1 MNIRFDFK
9 KVQIIARRLVILLAI
24 LFLCAPISLLNA
36 DSTTEPQTTLH
47 KTITPISGQDDK
59 YELSLD
65 ITSKLGT
72 ETQTDPLDVVL
83 VADLSGSM
91 QNQDVQSF
99 DGRTISRIDALKNTL
114 RGTNGRNGLIDTILS
129 NSNNRLSMVGF
140 GGKIDNKK
148 VDQYWDGHKWRLFRP
163 YWPYERMTKY
173 YDGVSPWDDAN
184 TILGW
189 SNNARDAKNAVY
201 NMSIASGNSIGTE
214 SGIGTGTN
222 IGAGLTLAN
231 QLMGSARSN
240 AKKVVILLSDGFANM
255 VYDANG
261 YTIYNYNN
269 EDPNIETAPQWFWDR
284 LNNNLNSLSYS
295 LAPTLDG
302 FYSIKFRYS
311 NNVDSITSLQYY
323 MRQHNASIPNEIF
336 SANDEDQ
343 LQDSF
348 KDITDKILP
357 LGIHHVTIKDVLSKY
372 VQLLPNGSSEFRVVK
387 EKAGSSET
395 LTENQVTF
403 DSKTTSEGLVEV
415 TAKFSPNY
423 SLEDGAR
430 YVLKFTVTSSQE
442 ALDAIAGDKKL
453 EAGDAEGSDVNKLYS
468 NKGASVTYSYG
479 IGTSQTKTKE
489 YSDNPTFKP
498 SDPLTV
504 PVEVEWQGVTG
515 ARTVITA
522 DQPSNVELKLV
533 QKNKN
538 GGPDNQ
544 DYRKTNVNV
553 SKNVSNET
561 RNFEKVAKGYQYDLI
576 APDVPAFTKEIK
588 NVGTE
593 TKPSFKVIYKQLP
606 SLTIKKV
613 LEAESN
619 LNKEFRI
626 KVKLTSPNSTPLNGT
641 FGEITV
647 VNGEAEIRVE
657 KRKRWKGILSYLPR
671 GTHYKVEEE
680 ATSTNGYHVTYE
692 NQEGDLNK
700 DETTIVTNHK
710 LPSLSVTK
718 KVTGVFANLL
728 KSFKIT
734 INIRDAQNSPL
745 NGTYNAT
752 VNNKRIPLQ
761 FTNGRASI
769 DLNKDQTIKIDGL
782 PLDSHYTVEEESNS
796 SRGYQVSY
804 ENQEGKL
811 DGDKSATVTNNKN
824 SVPETGVD
832 FLSSTLVLGIILPL
846 GGIFFT
852 ILLGYLVVHR
862 RK

>member
-9 KVQIIARRLVILLAI
+9 KVQIIARRLVTLLAI

-36 DSTTEPQTTLH
+36 DSTIEPQTSLH

-65 ITSKLGT
+65 ITSALGA
-72 ETQTDPLDVVL
+72 EIQSDPLDVVL

-91 QNQDVQSF
+91 TYQDVKSSN
-99 DGRTISRIDALKNTL
+99 GALISRLQALKNTL
-114 RGTNGRNGLIDTILS
+114 QGEKGRRGLIDTILS
-129 NSNNRLSMVGF
+129 NSNNRLSIVGF
-140 GGKIDNKK
+140 AGKIDN
-148 VDQYWDGHKWRLFRP
+148 QRYNS
-163 YWPYERMTKY
+163 YYQWPAWAGYFS
-173 YDGVSPWDDAN
+173 GISSHDDAKTVLN
-184 TILGW
+184 W
-189 SNNARDAKNAVY
+189 SNDVQGAKRMVSR
-201 NMSIASGNSIGTE
+201 MSVDNSGDSIGYE
-214 SGIGTGTN
+214 GGIGTGTN
-222 IGAGLTLAN
+222 IGAGLQSATELL
-231 QLMGSARSN
+231 QSARSS

-255 VYDANG
+255 YYDTRG
-261 YTIYNYNN
+261 YTIYNWSNN
-269 EDPNIETAPQWFWDR
+269 DGVTEIAPSWYQT
-284 LNNNLNSLSYS
+284 NLNTFTETVSGY
-295 LAPTLDG
+295 LAPKIDG

-311 NNVDSITSLQYY
+311 NSTDSISKLKEYIGSY
-323 MRQHNASIPNEIF
+323 NSSIPNEIL
-336 SANDEDQ
+336 SANNERELREQ
-343 LQDSF
+343 F
-348 KDITDKILP
+348 KEITKKILP
-357 LGIHHVTIKDVLSKY
+357 LGVHHVTIKDVLSKY
-372 VQLLPNGSSEFRVVK
+372 VQLLPNNSSNIRVVK
-387 EKAGSSET
+387 IENDKEET
-395 LTENQVTF
+395 LGSDKVTLETRKNEN
-403 DSKTTSEGLVEV
+403 GLVEV
-415 TAKFSPNY
+415 AAKFNPNY
-423 SLEDGAR
+423 ILDDSVKYA
-430 YVLKFTVTSSQE
+430 LKFTVTSSQE

-479 IGTSQTKTKE
+479 IGTTQTKTKE
-489 YSDNPTFKP
+489 YTDNPTFKP

-504 PVEVEWQGVTG
+504 PVEVKWEGVNG
-515 ARTVITA
+515 SSKVTA
-522 DQPSNVELKLV
+522 NQPKALDFKLI
-533 QKNKN
+533 QKSKSGGTDKN
-538 GGPDNQ
+538 E
-544 DYRKTNVNV
+544 YRKTSVGV
-553 SKNVSNET
+553 KAGELSET
-561 RNFEKVAKGYQYDLI
+561 SNFEKVAKGYQYDLI
-576 APDVPAFTKEIK
+576 APDVPGFTKEVK
-588 NVGTE
+588 KEGTGQSP
-593 TKPSFKVIYKQLP
+593 TFKVFYRQLP
-606 SLTIKKV
+606 SLTIRKILV
-613 LEAESN
+613 PEDTSN
-619 LNKEFRI
+619 KSFNI
-626 KVKLTSPNSTPLNGT
+626 NIKLTDKERNPINGT
-641 FGEITV
+641 FGDIKV
-647 VNGEAEIRVE
+647 INGRAQIPLTHNAE
-657 KRKRWKGILSYLPR
+657 KSLKYLPY

-680 ATSTNGYHVTYE
+680 AASTNGYHVTYE

-700 DETTIVTNHK
+700 DETSTVTNHK

-718 KVTGVFANLL
+718 KITGVFANLL

-752 VNNKRIPLQ
+752 VNNKRTPLQ

-782 PLDSHYTVEEESNS
+782 PLDSYYTVEEESNS

>member
-9 KVQIIARRLVILLAI
+9 KVQIIARRLVTLLAI

-114 RGTNGRNGLIDTILS
+114 RGTNGRKGLIDTILS

-148 VDQYWDGHKWRLFRP
+148 NDQYWDGNKWRLFRP

-189 SNNARDAKNAVY
+189 SNNARAAKTAVY
-201 NMSIASGNSIGTE
+201 NMSIAGGNSIGTE

-387 EKAGSSET
+387 EKDGSSET
-395 LTENQVTF
+395 LSNEQVTF
-403 DSKTTSEGLVEV
+403 ETKTSSEGLVEV
-415 TAKFSPNY
+415 TANFSPNY

-430 YVLKFTVTSSQE
+430 YVLKFKVTSSQD

-479 IGTSQTKTKE
+479 IGTTQTKTKE
-489 YSDNPTFKP
+489 YTDNPTFKP

-504 PVEVEWQGVTG
+504 PVEVKWEGVNG
-515 ARTVITA
+515 SSKVTA
-522 DQPSNVELKLV
+522 NQPKALDFKLI
-533 QKNKN
+533 QKSKSGGTDKN
-538 GGPDNQ
+538 E
-544 DYRKTNVNV
+544 YRKTSVGV
-553 SKNVSNET
+553 KAGELSET
-561 RNFEKVAKGYQYDLI
+561 SNFEKVAKGYQYDLI
-576 APDVPAFTKEIK
+576 APDVPGFTKEVK
-588 NVGTE
+588 KEGTGQSP
-593 TKPSFKVIYKQLP
+593 TFKVFYRQLP
-606 SLTIKKV
+606 SLTIRKILV
-613 LEAESN
+613 PEDTSN
-619 LNKEFRI
+619 KSFNI
-626 KVKLTSPNSTPLNGT
+626 NIKLTDKERNPINGT
-641 FGEITV
+641 FGDIKV
-647 VNGEAEIRVE
+647 INGRAQIPLTHNAE
-657 KRKRWKGILSYLPR
+657 KSLKYLPY

-680 ATSTNGYHVTYE
+680 AASTNGYHVTYE

-700 DETTIVTNHK
+700 DETSTVTNHK

-718 KVTGVFANLL
+718 KITGVFANLL

-752 VNNKRIPLQ
+752 VNNKRTPLQ

-782 PLDSHYTVEEESNS
+782 PLDSYYTVEEESNS

-832 FLSSTLVLGIILPL
+832 FLSSTLMLGIILPL

>member
-1 MNIRFDFK
+1 MNIHFEFK
-9 KVQIIARRLVILLAI
+9 KVQIIVCRLVTLLAI

-36 DSTTEPQTTLH
+36 DSTIEPQTSLH
-47 KTITPISGQDDK
+47 KTITPISGQEDK

-72 ETQTDPLDVVL
+72 ETQTNPLDGVL

-91 QNQDVQSF
+91 NKRDVPSST
-99 DGRTISRIDALKNTL
+99 GRTITRLDALKNTL
-114 RGTNGRNGLIDTILS
+114 KGTRDRQGLIDTILS

-140 GGKIDNKK
+140 GGKIDNKFAEQAWNSYYRK
-148 VDQYWDGHKWRLFRP
+148 REWGYR
-163 YWPYERMTKY
+163 YWPYEERTAF
-173 YDGVSPWDDAN
+173 YDGVSPWDDAD
-184 TILGW
+184 TILNW
-189 SNNARDAKNAVY
+189 NND
-201 NMSIASGNSIGTE
+201 ASGSKTAVSNMRIAGGQSIGTE

-222 IGAGLTLAN
+222 ISSGIRIAN
-231 QLMGSARSN
+231 QLIDSARPNS
-240 AKKVVILLSDGFANM
+240 KKVVIVLSDGFANM
-255 VYDANG
+255 YYNDSG
-261 YTIYNYNN
+261 YTVYNYNN
-269 EDPNIETAPQWFWDR
+269 QDGSETAPEWFW
-284 LNNNLNSLSYS
+284 NNLDVSINNLAYS
-295 LAPTLDG
+295 LAPKLDG

-311 NNVDSITSLQYY
+311 NTVDSITSLQYY
-323 MRQHNASIPNEIF
+323 IGYHNSSIPNEIL
-336 SANDEDQ
+336 SANNEDQ
-343 LQDSF
+343 LRDSF

-387 EKAGSSET
+387 EKDGSSET
-395 LTENQVTF
+395 LSKEQVTF
-403 DSKTTSEGLVEV
+403 ETKTSSEGLVEV
-415 TAKFSPNY
+415 AAKFSPNY

-430 YVLKFTVTSSQE
+430 YVLKFKVTSSQE

-479 IGTSQTKTKE
+479 IGTSQTKTKD
-489 YSDNPTFKP
+489 YSDKPTFKP
-498 SDPLTV
+498 TDPLTV

-515 ARTVITA
+515 VRTVITA
-522 DQPSNVELKLV
+522 KQPSNLELKLV

-538 GGPDNQ
+538 GGSDNQ

-553 SKNVSNET
+553 RTNIFNET

-576 APDVPAFTKEIK
+576 APDVPGFTKEVK
-588 NVGTE
+588 KEGTDQSP
-593 TKPSFKVIYKQLP
+593 TFKVFYRQLP
-606 SLTIKKV
+606 SLTIRKILV
-613 LEAESN
+613 PEDTSN
-619 LNKEFRI
+619 KSFNINIELTDKERHPI
-626 KVKLTSPNSTPLNGT
+626 NGT
-641 FGEITV
+641 FGDIKVT
-647 VNGEAEIRVE
+647 NGRAQIPLTHNAE
-657 KRKRWKGILSYLPR
+657 KSLKYLPY

-680 ATSTNGYHVTYE
+680 AASTNGYHVTYE

-700 DETTIVTNHK
+700 DETSTVTNHK

-752 VNNKRIPLQ
+752 VNNKRTPLQ
-761 FTNGRASI
+761 FTNGRAYI

-832 FLSSTLVLGIILPL
+832 FLSSTLMLGIILPL

>member
-9 KVQIIARRLVILLAI
+9 KVQIIARRLVTLLAI

-114 RGTNGRNGLIDTILS
+114 RGTNGRKGLIDTILS

-148 VDQYWDGHKWRLFRP
+148 VDQYWDGNKWRLFRP

-189 SNNARDAKNAVY
+189 SNNARAAKTAVY
-201 NMSIASGNSIGTE
+201 NMSIAGGNSIGTE

-343 LQDSF
+343 LRDSF

-489 YSDNPTFKP
+489 YTDNPTFKP

-504 PVEVEWQGVTG
+504 PVEVKWEGVNG
-515 ARTVITA
+515 SNTVTA
-522 DQPSNVELKLV
+522 SQPKALDFKLI
-533 QKNKN
+533 QKGKSGGTDKN
-538 GGPDNQ
+538 E
-544 DYRKTNVNV
+544 YRKTSVGV
-553 SKNVSNET
+553 EAGELSET
-561 RNFEKVAKGYQYDLI
+561 SNFEKVAKGYQYDLI
-576 APDVPAFTKEIK
+576 APDVPGFTKEVK
-588 NVGTE
+588 KEGTDQSP
-593 TKPSFKVIYKQLP
+593 TFKVFYRQLP
-606 SLTIKKV
+606 SLTIRKILV
-613 LEAESN
+613 PEDTSN
-619 LNKEFRI
+619 KSFNINIELTDKERHPI
-626 KVKLTSPNSTPLNGT
+626 NGT
-641 FGEITV
+641 FGDIKVT
-647 VNGEAEIRVE
+647 NGRAQISLTHNAE
-657 KRKRWKGILSYLPR
+657 KSLKYLPY

-680 ATSTNGYHVTYE
+680 AASTNGYHVTYE

-700 DETTIVTNHK
+700 DETSTVTNHK

-718 KVTGVFANLL
+718 KITGVFANLL

-752 VNNKRIPLQ
+752 VNNKRTPLQ

-782 PLDSHYTVEEESNS
+782 PLNSHYTIEEESNS

>member
-1 MNIRFDFK
+1 MNIHFEFK
-9 KVQIIARRLVILLAI
+9 KVQIIVRRLVTLLAI

-36 DSTTEPQTTLH
+36 DSTIEPQTSLH
-47 KTITPISGQDDK
+47 KTITPISGQEDK

-114 RGTNGRNGLIDTILS
+114 RGTNGRKGLIDTILS

-148 VDQYWDGHKWRLFRP
+148 NDQYWDGNKWRLFRP

-189 SNNARDAKNAVY
+189 SNNARAAKTAVY
-201 NMSIASGNSIGTE
+201 NMSIAGGNSIGTE

-387 EKAGSSET
+387 EKDGSSET

-403 DSKTTSEGLVEV
+403 DTKTTSEGLVEV

-479 IGTSQTKTKE
+479 IGTTQTKTKE
-489 YSDNPTFKP
+489 YTDNPTFKP

-504 PVEVEWQGVTG
+504 PVEVKWEGVNG
-515 ARTVITA
+515 SSKVTA
-522 DQPSNVELKLV
+522 NQPKALDFKLI
-533 QKNKN
+533 QKSKSGGTDKN
-538 GGPDNQ
+538 E
-544 DYRKTNVNV
+544 YRKTSVGV
-553 SKNVSNET
+553 KAGELSET
-561 RNFEKVAKGYQYDLI
+561 SNFEKVAKGYQYDLI
-576 APDVPAFTKEIK
+576 APDVPGFTKEVK
-588 NVGTE
+588 KEGTDQSP
-593 TKPSFKVIYKQLP
+593 TFKVFYRQLP
-606 SLTIKKV
+606 SLTIRKILV
-613 LEAESN
+613 PEDTSN
-619 LNKEFRI
+619 KSFNINIELTDKERNPI
-626 KVKLTSPNSTPLNGT
+626 NGT
-641 FGEITV
+641 FGDIKV
-647 VNGEAEIRVE
+647 INGRAQIPLTHNAE
-657 KRKRWKGILSYLPR
+657 KSLKYLPY

-680 ATSTNGYHVTYE
+680 AASTNGYHVTYE

-700 DETTIVTNHK
+700 DETSIVTNHK

-745 NGTYNAT
+745 NGTYTAT
-752 VNNKRIPLQ
+752 VNNKRTPLQ

-782 PLDSHYTVEEESNS
+782 PLDSHYTVEEETNS

-832 FLSSTLVLGIILPL
+832 FLSSTLMLGIILPL

>member
-9 KVQIIARRLVILLAI
+9 KVQIIARRLVTLLAI

-114 RGTNGRNGLIDTILS
+114 RGTNGRKGLIDTILS

-148 VDQYWDGHKWRLFRP
+148 VDQYWDGNKWRLFRP

-173 YDGVSPWDDAN
+173 
-184 TILGW
+184 
-189 SNNARDAKNAVY
+189 NARAAKTAVY
-201 NMSIASGNSIGTE
+201 NMSIAGGNSIGTE

-323 MRQHNASIPNEIF
+323 IRQHNASIPNEIF

-343 LQDSF
+343 LRDSF

-387 EKAGSSET
+387 EKDGSSET

-403 DSKTTSEGLVEV
+403 DTKTTSEGLVEV
-415 TAKFSPNY
+415 TANFSPNY

-430 YVLKFTVTSSQE
+430 YVLKFTVTSSQD
-442 ALDAIAGDKKL
+442 ALDAIAGDKKI

-489 YSDNPTFKP
+489 YTDNPTFKP

-613 LEAESN
+613 LEAENN

-626 KVKLTSPNSTPLNGT
+626 KVKLTSPDSTPLNGT

-680 ATSTNGYHVTYE
+680 AASTNGYHVTYE

-700 DETTIVTNHK
+700 DETSTVTNHK

-752 VNNKRIPLQ
+752 VNNKRTPLQ

-782 PLDSHYTVEEESNS
+782 PLGSHFTIEEEASS

-804 ENQEGKL
+804 ENKEGTL
-811 DGDKSATVTNNKN
+811 DSDKAATVTNNKN
-824 SVPETGVD
+824 SVPETGID
-832 FLSSTLVLGIILPL
+832 FLSSTLMLGIILPL

>member
-357 LGIHHVTIKDVLSKY
+357 LGVHHVTIKDVLSKY

-680 ATSTNGYHVTYE
+680 AASTNGYHVTYE

-782 PLDSHYTVEEESNS
+782 PLNSHYTIEEESNS

-811 DGDKSATVTNNKN
+811 DGDKSATVTNNQN

>member
-1 MNIRFDFK
+1 MNIHFEFK
-9 KVQIIARRLVILLAI
+9 KVQIIARRLVTLLAI

-114 RGTNGRNGLIDTILS
+114 KGTNGRKGLIDTILS

-148 VDQYWDGHKWRLFRP
+148 NDQYWDGNKWRLFRP

-189 SNNARDAKNAVY
+189 SNNARAAKTAVY
-201 NMSIASGNSIGTE
+201 NMSIAGGNSIGTE

-357 LGIHHVTIKDVLSKY
+357 LGVHHVTIKDVLSKY

-403 DSKTTSEGLVEV
+403 DTKTTSEGLVEV

-430 YVLKFTVTSSQE
+430 YVLKFTVTSSQD
-442 ALDAIAGDKKL
+442 ARDAIAGDKKL

-504 PVEVEWQGVTG
+504 PVEVKWEGVNG
-515 ARTVITA
+515 SSTVTA
-522 DQPSNVELKLV
+522 SQPKALDFKLI
-533 QKNKN
+533 QKSKSAGTDKN
-538 GGPDNQ
+538 E
-544 DYRKTNVNV
+544 YRKTSVGV
-553 SKNVSNET
+553 KAGELSKTS
-561 RNFEKVAKGYQYDLI
+561 NFEKVAKGYQYDLT
-576 APDVPAFTKEIK
+576 APDVPGFTKEVK
-588 NVGTE
+588 KEGTDQSP
-593 TKPSFKVIYKQLP
+593 TFKVSYRQLP
-606 SLTIKKV
+606 SLTIRKILV
-613 LEAESN
+613 PEDTSN
-619 LNKEFRI
+619 KSFNINIELTDKERNPI
-626 KVKLTSPNSTPLNGT
+626 NGT
-641 FGEITV
+641 FGDIKVT
-647 VNGEAEIRVE
+647 NGRAQIPLTHNAE
-657 KRKRWKGILSYLPR
+657 KSLKYLPY
-671 GTHYKVEEE
+671 GTHYKVEEDV
-680 ATSTNGYHVTYE
+680 ASTNGYHVTYE

-700 DETTIVTNHK
+700 DETSIVTNHK
-710 LPSLSVTK
+710 LPSLLVTK

-734 INIRDAQNSPL
+734 INISDAQNSPL

-752 VNNKRIPLQ
+752 VNNKRTPLQ